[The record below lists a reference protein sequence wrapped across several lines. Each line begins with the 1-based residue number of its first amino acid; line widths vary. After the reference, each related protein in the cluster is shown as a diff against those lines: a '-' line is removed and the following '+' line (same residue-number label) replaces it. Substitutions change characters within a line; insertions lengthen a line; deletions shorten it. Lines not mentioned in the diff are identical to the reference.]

1 MSIRLGLVVGLLFA
15 IVVTY
20 LTSINPS
27 RVHVALGGDWA
38 FDIPLMALI
47 AVVFGAGAVLAL
59 VLGILR
65 DVTRSYARGSDP
77 VATAPGIAPAGH
89 RAHAAA
95 DAPSEPARPEAPQA
109 GRDALIEGRRFAEA
123 LEIQARVMQTAPREE
138 RAAESTVLAGLH
150 YEIGRERLEKDDRAG
165 AISHLKDALRA
176 QPDFVPAALLLGEAH
191 LKAGEP
197 REALRVWE
205 RAAEGP
211 QPALPVL
218 SRIEHLHR
226 SEGRPTRMISL
237 YQDALARQ
245 PDNLALAF
253 GLGRVYFEL
262 AMLDEAAEQFQKME
276 VRTPELPLIH
286 AYLGAILERRG
297 EFRDAMEEY
306 RRALRQSDRIEWPH
320 RCTACGATHSRWVDR
335 CPACR
340 RWNTSRP

>member
-1 MSIRLGLVVGLLFA
+1 VSIRFGLVVGLLFA

-20 LTSINPS
+20 LTSINPG
-27 RVHVALGGDWA
+27 RAHVALGGDWA

-47 AVVFGAGAVLAL
+47 AVVFGAGAGLAL

-65 DVTRSYARGSDP
+65 DVTRSYARRDSFEAAPRGEPAAP
-77 VATAPGIAPAGH
+77 VRGLADASREPVRP
-89 RAHAAA
+89 AAA
-95 DAPSEPARPEAPQA
+95 QA
-109 GRDALIEGRRFAEA
+109 GRDTLIERRRFAEA
-123 LEIQARVMQTAPREE
+123 LEIQARVVQAAPREE

-150 YEIGRERLEKDDRAG
+150 YEIGRERFEKDDRAG

-197 REALRVWE
+197 RDALRVWE
-205 RAAEGP
+205 RAAEGA

-218 SRIEHLHR
+218 SRIEQLHR
-226 SEGRPTRMISL
+226 AEGRPTRMISL

-276 VRTPELPLIH
+276 VRAPELPLIH

-297 EFRDAMEEY
+297 QFRDAMEEY
-306 RRALRQSDRIEWPH
+306 RRALRESDRIEWPH
-320 RCTACGATHSRWVDR
+320 RCAACGAAHARWVDR
-335 CPACR
+335 CPTCR